1 MASVGSVGSVGS
13 STAEQLKPA
22 NAAVS
27 ASNSREDNEAPPPEL
42 SPETPLVLVLCCLIA
57 VVCSLDRVLIS
68 IAILPMTEQ
77 FGYSD
82 STKGLIAAG
91 FSLGYCLG
99 LGPVSAAASLGSPKT
114 ILLGG
119 LLVWSIA
126 QAASP
131 TAAEVSVPAL
141 LGARALMGL
150 GEAAAVPS
158 LQAVAAR
165 FVPASS
171 RSLFW
176 GCLTA
181 SLSCGTLLAYTASPP
196 LIEQYGWAFA
206 FQLFGGAGLAIALL
220 WGALGADSP
229 RTPLPCTAVSSGA
242 SSGASS
248 VASGGASSV
257 ASGESSNADDELA
270 SSKVPWGEIF
280 GSRPVWA
287 LAAAHCSTNFFMYF
301 GLSWLPTYFSYQ
313 FGMSTADAS
322 SASLLPF
329 AAGAVGSLT
338 AGVAGDALVSR
349 GLSLS
354 DSRKVMQSI
363 GCGGPMLTMAALCA
377 LSAGVGGV
385 TLNRE
390 EAEALFILGV
400 GCQSFSAAGYGCGAQ
415 DIATKYS
422 SLIYGSTS
430 VLAVLTGACGQ
441 YFTGWLLDQSG
452 RDFTPMFGLVVAVEL
467 AGLIAWNSWWSSN
480 RAFD

>member
-1 MASVGSVGSVGS
+1 
-13 STAEQLKPA
+13 
-22 NAAVS
+22 
-27 ASNSREDNEAPPPEL
+27 
-42 SPETPLVLVLCCLIA
+42 
-57 VVCSLDRVLIS
+57 
-68 IAILPMTEQ
+68 
-77 FGYSD
+77 
-82 STKGLIAAG
+82 
-91 FSLGYCLG
+91 
-99 LGPVSAAASLGSPKT
+99 
-114 ILLGG
+114 
-119 LLVWSIA
+119 
-126 QAASP
+126 
-131 TAAEVSVPAL
+131 
-141 LGARALMGL
+141 
-150 GEAAAVPS
+150 
-158 LQAVAAR
+158 
-165 FVPASS
+165 
-171 RSLFW
+171 
-176 GCLTA
+176 
-181 SLSCGTLLAYTASPP
+181 
-196 LIEQYGWAFA
+196 
-206 FQLFGGAGLAIALL
+206 
-220 WGALGADSP
+220 
-229 RTPLPCTAVSSGA
+229 
-242 SSGASS
+242 
-248 VASGGASSV
+248 
-257 ASGESSNADDELA
+257 
-270 SSKVPWGEIF
+270 
-280 GSRPVWA
+280 
-287 LAAAHCSTNFFMYF
+287 
-301 GLSWLPTYFSYQ
+301 
-313 FGMSTADAS
+313 MSTADAS